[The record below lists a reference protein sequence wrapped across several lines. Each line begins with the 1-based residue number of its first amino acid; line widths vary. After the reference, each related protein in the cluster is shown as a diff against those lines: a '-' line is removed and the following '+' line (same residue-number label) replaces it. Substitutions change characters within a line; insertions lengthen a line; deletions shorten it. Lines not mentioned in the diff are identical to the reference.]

1 MIIRQPSIIILAAG
15 RSSRMGMAKQDLV
28 YKGRTLLQHAIHQAK
43 ATGLPVWVVQ
53 GAHTLQVSDPD
64 VQLILNKDWDEGMA
78 SSIRAGITEVAKHRS
93 DAALVMVCDQPHVL
107 TDTLLGMLELQ
118 KQTGKAIV
126 AAEYDGK
133 PGTPALFCEEL
144 FPLLLTLQGDKGAKQ
159 LILDNKQ
166 NAVFFGFPEGITD
179 IDTPGDYDALRNE
192 NKQDDQGRV

>member
-15 RSSRMGMAKQDLV
+15 RSARMGMAKQNLA
-28 YKGRTLLQHAIHQAK
+28 YKGRTLLQHAIEQAK

-53 GAHTLQVSDPD
+53 GAYALQVSEPD
-64 VQLILNKDWDEGMA
+64 VQLVINKDWDEGMA
-78 SSIRAGITEVAKHRS
+78 SSIRAGITEVVDHGS
-93 DAALVMVCDQPHVL
+93 DAALIMVCDQPYVL

-118 KQTGKAIV
+118 KQTAKGIV

-133 PGTPALFCEEL
+133 PGTPALFHREL

-159 LILDNKQ
+159 LIQDNKQ

-179 IDTPGDYDALRNE
+179 IDTPGDYDALLNE